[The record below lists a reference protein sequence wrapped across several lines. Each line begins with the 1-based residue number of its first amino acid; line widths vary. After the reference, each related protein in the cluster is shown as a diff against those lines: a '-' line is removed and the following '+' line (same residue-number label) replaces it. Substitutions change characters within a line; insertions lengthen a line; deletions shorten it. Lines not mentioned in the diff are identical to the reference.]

1 MPLIEC
7 TLIEGY
13 DAPTRRLV
21 CERITDAACSAIG
34 ASPEFVIVTVKEVAP
49 ENYMCGRS
57 PKKPAA
63 APRQPDQIVRAFLA
77 ARLTDDPMRVCN
89 NVVSVVM
96 RDIISPAWFFS

>member
-49 ENYMCGRS
+49 ENYMRGRS
-57 PKKPAA
+57 QKKT
-63 APRQPDQIVRAFLA
+63 RRRAET
-77 ARLTDDPMRVCN
+77 ARSDCKG
-89 NVVSVVM
+89 VSCGNGKA
-96 RDIISPAWFFS
+96 RAG